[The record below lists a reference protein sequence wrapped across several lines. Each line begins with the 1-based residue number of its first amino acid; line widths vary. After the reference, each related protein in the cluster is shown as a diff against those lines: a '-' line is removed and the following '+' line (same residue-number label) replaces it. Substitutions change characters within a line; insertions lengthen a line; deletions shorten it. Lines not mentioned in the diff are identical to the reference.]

1 MALAEQLSEHTFF
14 FKFPCRNLDT
24 DEWPSNKVKTLYSG
38 TQVGPGSL
46 GACVSIGPK
55 AVSHTIHFFTY
66 PITPCD
72 TPFANI
78 G

>member
-1 MALAEQLSEHTFF
+1 MALAGHLSEHTFF
-14 FKFPCRNLDT
+14 FKFPCRNPDT
-24 DEWPSNKVKTLYSG
+24 DE
-38 TQVGPGSL
+38 VGPGSL

-66 PITPCD
+66 PITPYD